1 MVSTSKDNPT
11 SPDATAGANAAA
23 SAAAATT
30 ASTASTTSNAT
41 GAETARKNVRLAYSA
56 TLADR
61 VLYADGVHGIALRAG
76 VAQIDLYQ
84 VVTSGND
91 KQPEQRVISQRLALP
106 LNALNELA
114 GILGKINQ
122 SVSSA
127 QAAKQA

>member
-1 MVSTSKDNPT
+1 MVTTSKDTPK
-11 SPDATAGANAAA
+11 SPGAVAG
-23 SAAAATT
+23 ATT
-30 ASTASTTSNAT
+30 ATTA
-41 GAETARKNVRLAYSA
+41 AETARSNVRLGYSA

-61 VLYADGVHGIALRAG
+61 VLYADGVHGIALRGG

-84 VVTSGND
+84 IVTPGND

-114 GILGKINQ
+114 GILGRINQ

-127 QAAKQA
+127 QAAKTAKQT

>member
-1 MVSTSKDNPT
+1 MVSTSKDTPI
-11 SPDATAGANAAA
+11 SSDAT
-23 SAAAATT
+23 AAAATT
-30 ASTASTTSNAT
+30 
-41 GAETARKNVRLAYSA
+41 ETARSAVRLDYSA

-61 VLYADGVHGIALRAG
+61 VLYADGVHGIALRGG

-84 VVTSGND
+84 VVTPGND